1 MTLATMSLEGKVAL
15 VMGAGRNIGRS
26 VALELAERGAS
37 VAVNARANADEAQQ
51 VASEVRALG
60 RDSVA
65 VVGDQSSRADVDR
78 IVAETTQRLGPI
90 AILVNSAAIR
100 PSQPFLEI
108 TESDWQR
115 VLAVNLKGP
124 FNTCQTVLPG
134 MIEAGWG
141 RIINFSG
148 AHAFFGAKNRAHVM
162 SGKMAVHGLTRALAT
177 EFAAA
182 GVTVNCVVPGVFDTA
197 RASSAEIG
205 DGRQVPEPN
214 RSRRQPPPVGRLGR
228 PQEIGALCAFL
239 ASEEAGFITGQS
251 IHANGGVFMT

>member
-1 MTLATMSLEGKVAL
+1 MTLEGKVAL

-26 VALELAERGAS
+26 VALELARHGAS
-37 VAVNARANADEAQQ
+37 VAVNARANADEARQ
-51 VASEVRALG
+51 VAGEVQALG
-60 RDSVA
+60 RDSLA
-65 VVGDQSSRADVDR
+65 VVGDQSSRIDVDR
-78 IVAETTQRLGPI
+78 IVAETTEKLGPI
-90 AILVNSAAIR
+90 AVLVNAAAIR

-124 FNTCQTVLPG
+124 FNTCQAVLPA

-141 RIINFSG
+141 RILNFSG
-148 AHAFFGAKNRAHVM
+148 AHVFFGAKNRAHVM

-182 GVTVNCVVPGVFDTA
+182 GVTVNCVVPGAFETA
-197 RASSAEIG
+197 RTPAWEMD
-205 DGRQVPEPN
+205 DGKQVPEAD
-214 RSRRQPPPVGRLGR
+214 RSGRNLPPVGRIGI

-239 ASEEAGFITGQS
+239 ASGDAGFITGQS